1 MALLRPLAASRL
13 LLTYGLPRTSCQR
26 FLSTAQVQLASLL
39 YTKDHEWV
47 RLEGA
52 GSGVG
57 VVGISQYA
65 QESLGDVVYAQLPE
79 VDEKI
84 DRGSEC
90 GALESVKAAS
100 EIVAPLTGVV
110 VEKNEAVEKAPAL
123 VNETFISCS
132 SMLS

>member
-1 MALLRPLAASRL
+1 MASRL
-13 LLTYGLPRTSCQR
+13 LFGCLPCSQR
-26 FLSTAQVQLASLL
+26 FLTTSRALLSSLL

-47 RLEGA
+47 RLV
-52 GSGVG
+52 SDNNGVA
-57 VVGISQYA
+57 VVGISQHA

-79 VDEKI
+79 VDERTE
-84 DRGSEC
+84 RGSEC

-123 VNETFISCS
+123 AS
-132 SMLS
+132 